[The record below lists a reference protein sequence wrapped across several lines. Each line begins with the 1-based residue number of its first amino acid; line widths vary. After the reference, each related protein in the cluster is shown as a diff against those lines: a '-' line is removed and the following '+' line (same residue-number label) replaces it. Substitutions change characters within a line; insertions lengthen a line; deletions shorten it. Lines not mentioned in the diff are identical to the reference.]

1 MDLSSKRLGIKDLA
15 EDDRPREKLVNLGR
29 QSLSDAELLAI
40 LLRLGNKRETALQ
53 LAQRM
58 LSEHNNNISDL
69 AKLTV
74 SQLTKY
80 SGIGA
85 TKAVTIVAAF
95 ELGRRRQDSLPERR
109 TTIVASATAY
119 QLLAPKLADL
129 QQEEFRILLLNR
141 ANQVIREEQ
150 LSRGGIS
157 ATVVDIRLLCR
168 LALDSGASGVILA
181 HNHPSGQTTPS
192 RQDKEI
198 TAKVGAALKMFDI
211 LLLDHLIIGE
221 QSYFSFADEHLL

>member
-192 RQDKEI
+192 REDKEI
-198 TAKVGAALKMFDI
+198 TAKAASALKMFDI
-211 LLLDHLIIGE
+211 LLLDHLIVGE
-221 QSYFSFADEHLL
+221 QSYFSFADERLL